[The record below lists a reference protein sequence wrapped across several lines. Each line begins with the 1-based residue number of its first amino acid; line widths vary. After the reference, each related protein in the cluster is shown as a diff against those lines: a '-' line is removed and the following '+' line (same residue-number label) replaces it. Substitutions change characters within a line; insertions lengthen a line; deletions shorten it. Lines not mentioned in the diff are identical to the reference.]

1 MFYSM
6 RKRKK
11 HGFYFIFFV
20 VYFFFFSERREPH
33 EWPSDEKKKIP
44 AGTHTYG
51 LKKKDTH
58 KKIQILFMYEYE
70 KYIMKGVCIF
80 AAKTRCCAFP
90 LGLAFFSLKIITRFI
105 HLFTLYV

>member
-1 MFYSM
+1 MDFILFY
-6 RKRKK
+6 
-11 HGFYFIFFV
+11 IFRGIF
-20 VYFFFFSERREPH
+20 FFFFSERREPH

-44 AGTHTYG
+44 AGTHTDG

-105 HLFTLYV
+105 HLFTLYL